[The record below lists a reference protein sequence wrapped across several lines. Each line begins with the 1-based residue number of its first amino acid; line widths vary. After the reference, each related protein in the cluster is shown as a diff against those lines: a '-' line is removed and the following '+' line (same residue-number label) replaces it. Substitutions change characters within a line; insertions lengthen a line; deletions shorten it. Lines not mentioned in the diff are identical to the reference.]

1 MNSGTG
7 RWITVLAIGA
17 ALLASS
23 SASAQNNPVTHHHYK
38 LVDMGTLG
46 GPNSSYGWPF
56 GRNIN
61 SSGTAIS
68 EAESAIADPFAPNC
82 LQSCLIDRGLQWK
95 DGVSTDMGS
104 LPGLG
109 SFSFFFWIND
119 RGAAVGQST
128 NGLIDPLTGYPETR
142 AALWKD
148 GKIFDLGT
156 LGGNVSAA
164 NSINNNGDI
173 AGAALNAILD
183 NDATAFGW
191 LPPFPVATQVRA
203 VLWHN
208 GVMHDLGTLGTGN
221 NAIALFVNNL
231 GQVAGVSSTN
241 TSADSSTGNLTQH
254 AFFWADGKMVDVG
267 TLGGTVSVPFSMNNL
282 GQVIGNSNL
291 AGDQI
296 LHAFVWDRKHGLKDL
311 GTLPG
316 ESLAVANWINDE
328 GEIVGNGDFFGGGHS
343 ILWKNGKMIDL
354 GLLPGD
360 CGSEALVINAKSQII
375 GNSTPDCSSDG
386 AAVLWENGEA
396 PVNLNTLI
404 TPASNVDIV
413 FPVSLNDLGEIAA
426 DGILPNGDVHAVIL
440 IPCDDNHANVA
451 GCDFSMVDANS
462 TILSKSAPAKPL
474 TFFTA
479 KSQTHVR
486 AHFANRSHRF

>member
-1 MNSGTG
+1 
-7 RWITVLAIGA
+7 V
-17 ALLASS
+17 
-23 SASAQNNPVTHHHYK
+23 
-38 LVDMGTLG
+38 
-46 GPNSSYGWPF
+46 
-56 GRNIN
+56 
-61 SSGTAIS
+61 
-68 EAESAIADPFAPNC
+68 ADPFAPNC

-104 LPGLG
+104 LPGEG
-109 SFSFFFWIND
+109 SFSFFYWIND
-119 RGAAVGQST
+119 RGAAVGSST
-128 NGLIDPLTGYPETR
+128 NGLVDPLTGYPQLR
-142 AALWKD
+142 GVLWKD
-148 GKIFDLGT
+148 GKILDLGT
-156 LGGNVSAA
+156 LGGNGSIA
-164 NSINNNGDI
+164 NAINNLGDI
-173 AGAALNAILD
+173 AGGALNAIP
-183 NDATAFGW
+183 DADSTAFGW

-203 VLWHN
+203 VLWHD

-221 NAIALFVNNL
+221 NATALFVNNL
-231 GQVAGVSSTN
+231 GQVAGESSTN
-241 TSADSSTGNLTQH
+241 TSADSPTGNLTQH
-254 AFFWADGKMVDVG
+254 PFFWDGGKMVDLG
-267 TLGGTVSVPFSMNNL
+267 TLGGTVSVPFSMNIL
-282 GQVIGNSNL
+282 GQVIGNSL
-291 AGDQI
+291 LDGDQI
-296 LHAFVWDRKHGLKDL
+296 LHAFVWDRKNGLKDL

-316 ESLAVANWINDE
+316 ESLAVANWINDQ

-404 TPASNVDIV
+404 SPASNVNVV

-440 IPCDDNHANVA
+440 IPCDDIHANVQ

-462 TILSKSAPAKPL
+462 AILSAPAPAKSL
-474 TFFTA
+474 SFFTA
-479 KSQTHVR
+479 KSQARVR
-486 AHFANRSHRF
+486 ARMASRSGLQGAPQTSPK